1 MFMAYAIYNLII
13 RYFQEKSRWFL
24 AYAINYLAYAR
35 DYAILCE
42 ESRVEGRVFTLVLQ
56 MAAGITDK
64 MWITLPGLSVI

>member
-1 MFMAYAIYNLII
+1 MVYAV
-13 RYFQEKSRWFL
+13 
-24 AYAINYLAYAR
+24 NYLAYAR

-64 MWITLPGLSVI
+64 IWITLPILSVI